1 MRVRMCAAHVRLVNI
16 GGSRKGRTFMEE
28 DRFTREKRAEAGAAA
43 AGWSPGMGQILGI
56 VLCVILALA
65 VIILGVTT
73 GIGFVF
79 AIPLVLLVVVVGV
92 LLFRGKTPRAETV
105 CPNCNARV
113 NAPGHIAEFN
123 CPACGTRLEVGAGG
137 AVRRL

>member
-1 MRVRMCAAHVRLVNI
+1 MQ
-16 GGSRKGRTFMEE
+16 E
-28 DRFTREKRAEAGAAA
+28 DRFTRQKRAEGRADS
-43 AGWSPGMGQILGI
+43 AGWSPGLGQILGI
-56 VLCVILALA
+56 VLCVILLLA

-79 AIPLVLLVVVVGV
+79 AVPLVLLVIVVGI
-92 LLFRGKTPRAETV
+92 LLLRGRTPKVETV

-113 NAPGHIAEFN
+113 NAPSHIAEFN

-137 AVRRL
+137 SVRRL